1 MTNEKILRLIP
12 NYRYT
17 DEYERKVLLNI
28 YAKLYVWI
36 FWGTLIISTLD
47 IFVSMYL
54 KQIPVVS
61 ILAMIALTVASIV
74 FTSSLR
80 NKKID
85 RFEVDSKKEYQR
97 YIKKAR
103 KGSFIFAFAMFIV
116 FNINNYLIPFVI
128 HQSLPENSE
137 LTYQL
142 LIFATIAA
150 IAGWIIYMISK
161 AKITRTYKD

>member
-61 ILAMIALTVASIV
+61 ILAMIA
-74 FTSSLR
+74 
-80 NKKID
+80 
-85 RFEVDSKKEYQR
+85 
-97 YIKKAR
+97 
-103 KGSFIFAFAMFIV
+103 
-116 FNINNYLIPFVI
+116 
-128 HQSLPENSE
+128 
-137 LTYQL
+137 
-142 LIFATIAA
+142 
-150 IAGWIIYMISK
+150 
-161 AKITRTYKD
+161 